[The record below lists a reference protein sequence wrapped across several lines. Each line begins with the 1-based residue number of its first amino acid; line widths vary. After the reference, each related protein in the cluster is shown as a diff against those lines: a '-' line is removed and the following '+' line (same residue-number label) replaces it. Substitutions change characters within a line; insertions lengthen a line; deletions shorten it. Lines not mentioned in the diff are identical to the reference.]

1 MVSEIVRP
9 PMKCSL
15 LAKFSVRFATLSVVA
30 VTSVGCGRPATED
43 ECLEILRRTAELEME
58 GRLGDKTLIEA
69 EVQSIEENMR
79 SQMMKKCVG
88 KRITENALACVRSAK
103 TSQELAEDCF
113 R

>member
-1 MVSEIVRP
+1 
-9 PMKCSL
+9 MKSLL
-15 LAKFSVRFATLSVVA
+15 LAKFSVVSATIFLGTIA
-30 VTSVGCGRPATED
+30 LTGCGRPATED

-58 GRLGDKTLIEA
+58 GRLGDKALIEA

-88 KRITENALACVRSAK
+88 KRITEKALACVRSAK
-103 TSQELAEDCF
+103 TSEELAEDCF